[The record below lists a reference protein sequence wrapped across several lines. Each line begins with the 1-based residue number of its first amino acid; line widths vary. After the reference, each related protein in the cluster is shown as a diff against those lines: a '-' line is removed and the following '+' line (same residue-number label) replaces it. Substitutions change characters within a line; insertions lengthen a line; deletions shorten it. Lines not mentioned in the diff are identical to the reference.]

1 LKRHER
7 ISYQTT
13 STASAWRTELERI
26 LSSTSPSKRLALV
39 GMGHPLRSDD
49 FVGSYIAK
57 KLLARQQN
65 GGLRDGVY
73 IFDGEDNV
81 EVLISKIADLEP
93 EDVIFIDASEMKAE
107 AGETR
112 LVSVSETVYPFFT
125 THGIPLK
132 LLAEQL
138 FPRSRVWILAIQPKD
153 TDFGEHISPEMRSVA
168 NSISELFATTLERGG
183 RQIGS

>member
-1 LKRHER
+1 MKRHER

-13 STASAWRTELERI
+13 STASSWTIELERI
-26 LSSTSPSKRLALV
+26 VASTSPNKRLALV

-57 KLLARQQN
+57 KLLARRRK

-81 EVLISKIADLEP
+81 EALISKIAALEP
-93 EDVIFIDASEMKAE
+93 EHVIFIDASEMKTE

-112 LVSVSETVYPFFT
+112 LVSVSETIYPFFT

-132 LLAEQL
+132 LLAERL

-153 TDFGEHISPEMRSVA
+153 TDFGEHLSSEMRAVA
-168 NSISELFATTLERGG
+168 NSISDLFATILERGD
-183 RQIGS
+183 R